1 MTPDPSLVAALR
13 EFLGTPN
20 TTVYWDAECI
30 ARAFE
35 AGVEAAM
42 WCAVTHGHAPDK
54 QRALSAFVASL
65 KGEAT

>member
-1 MTPDPSLVAALR
+1 VLQV
-13 EFLGTPN
+13 
-20 TTVYWDAECI
+20 DAERI

-65 KGEAT
+65 RACPKCSGSQTIGDTICPECGGTG